1 MPISEYIP
9 SQWCGTKQLNAK
21 EKTMT
26 TFTIFYKVPGQYLSS
41 TTVEATSRES
51 AIQTFNSQK
60 RAGGMAII
68 TSVMQGR

>member
-1 MPISEYIP
+1 
-9 SQWCGTKQLNAK
+9 
-21 EKTMT
+21 MT

-41 TTVEATSRES
+41 TTVEATSKES
-51 AIQTFNSQK
+51 AIQTFKSQK